1 MIRISYIIP
10 CYNCSEF
17 ITDTLCE
24 IIAHINLSA
33 EEYEILCVDDCSMD
47 NTFETIKHFSVQY
60 PQVKVI
66 KHKVNLRQGG
76 ARNTGIKAAKGK
88 YIGFGDHD
96 DRLPEFDLKSLLD
109 EMDEHNLDMLMCD
122 VNFQLEDKSMIQTPG
137 LNSAIDIPVT
147 GVQVYDDG
155 YMIKGGMLGV
165 WSSLYRKEYVSSLPD
180 FAEHVRVEDADWMMR
195 AIGNAQRIEYR
206 PIAIYNWMFYL
217 ESQSHEMSAEMR
229 ADIIRRGFRQI
240 EVAME
245 LSSLSQKAYDYC
257 YEDGIQSIKTAT
269 NALWKK
275 YTPLY
280 RYRFMKSLSLN
291 ERNKILSLKVNKR
304 CDILFKYPISCLA
317 LMACTSLVCII
328 IGKK

>member
-10 CYNCSEF
+10 CYNCSGF
-17 ITDTLCE
+17 IVDTLSDMM
-24 IIAHINLSA
+24 AHINLSLH
-33 EEYEILCVDDCSMD
+33 EYEILCVDDCSTD
-47 NTFETIKHFSVQY
+47 DTFETIKQFSMQH
-60 PQVKVI
+60 PQVNVI
-66 KHKVNLRQGG
+66 KHDTNLRQGG
-76 ARNTGIKAAKGK
+76 ARNTGIRAAKGK

-96 DRLPEFDLKSLLD
+96 DRLPDFDLKSLLD

-122 VNFQLEDKSMIQTPG
+122 VNFQQEDKSMVQTPG
-137 LNSAIDIPVT
+137 LNSAIDVPIT
-147 GVQVYDDG
+147 GIHVYDDG

-195 AIGNAQRIEYR
+195 AIGNAKRLEYR
-206 PIAIYNWMFYL
+206 PIAIYNWMFSW

-240 EVAME
+240 EVAKE
-245 LSSLSQKAYDYC
+245 LSQLSQKAYDYC

-275 YTPLY
+275 YTPFY
-280 RYRFMKSLSLN
+280 RHRFMKQLSQD
-291 ERNKILSLKVNKR
+291 ERSRILSLKVNTR
-304 CDILFKYPISCLA
+304 CDILFKYPIFCLV
-317 LMACTSLVCII
+317 LMACTSLACII